1 MKNFG
6 CALGL
11 VLLSAIATIGL
22 NTRIN
27 ASESQDT
34 HPNRSIMQAVHP
46 NSVTWEHLT
55 FEPMAKLTSVAELS
69 QVRSTQSTTK
79 AEFTTVQQLR
89 QESNDLNIL
98 QQRVENLQREN
109 LKQSTQ
115 AFSTTTKLNGEVVFA
130 LIGLDAGDS
139 SDDSNKLILGNRV
152 RLNFDT
158 SFTGEDRL
166 RTRLQA
172 NNIERIDR
180 VAGTDMARL
189 GFQGSSENNFNIS
202 RLEYSFPLNEQVD
215 VYLEA
220 AGASLN
226 DFTNTLNPYGTGSS
240 SGTISRFGQ
249 RNPIYRQGGGSGLG
263 INYEF
268 NDTVNLTLG
277 YLGDDLNDPEVGF
290 NQAAYGAIA
299 QLTFEFGEIS
309 GLGLTYIHSY
319 NGLNTATGSDR
330 SNDPFDGNSDVILA
344 DSFGVQ
350 TAIEVSEEVVLSG
363 WVGFTQAQAS
373 DLSQV
378 PTANIFNWAVILAFP
393 DLGQEGSVLGIVVGQ
408 PPKTIQNDFQQAGQ
422 AYKDSDT
429 SVHLEAY
436 YRLQL
441 NEFIFLTPGIL
452 IVTNPNHDSNN
463 DTLFLGTLRTTFSF

>member
-6 CALGL
+6 CALRL

-27 ASESQDT
+27 ASEKQST
-34 HPNRSIMQAVHP
+34 HPTRSIVQAVHP
-46 NSVTWEHLT
+46 DL
-55 FEPMAKLTSVAELS
+55 EPMAKLTSVAELS
-69 QVRSTQSTTK
+69 QVQSTRSATQ
-79 AEFTTVQQLR
+79 AQFTSVQQLR
-89 QESNDLNIL
+89 QESNELNIL
-98 QQRVENLQREN
+98 HQRVENLQREN

-130 LIGLDAGDS
+130 LIGIDAGDS
-139 SDDSNKLILGNRV
+139 SEDSNKLILGNRI

-180 VAGTDMARL
+180 VAETDMARL
-189 GFQGSSENNFNIS
+189 GFQGSSENKFNIS

-220 AGASLN
+220 TGASLN

-268 NDTVNLTLG
+268 NDTINLTLG

-290 NQAAYGAIA
+290 SQAAYGAIA
-299 QLTFEFGEIS
+299 QLTFEFGDS

-319 NGLNTATGSDR
+319 NGLDTATGSDR
-330 SNDPFDGNSDVILA
+330 SNDPFDGNSEVILA

-350 TAIEVSEEVVLSG
+350 TRIEVSDEIFLSG
-363 WVGFTQAQAS
+363 WVGFTQAQAI
-373 DLSQV
+373 DLSEV
-378 PTANIFNWAVILAFP
+378 PTANIVNWAVILAFP
-393 DLGQEGSVLGIVVGQ
+393 DLGKEGSVLGIVVGQ
-408 PPKTIQNDFQQAGQ
+408 PPKAIQNDFQQAGQ

-436 YRLQL
+436 YRFQL

-452 IVTNPNHDSNN
+452 IVTNPDHNSNN
-463 DTLFLGTLRTTFSF
+463 DTLYLGTLRTTFSF

>member
-6 CALGL
+6 CALRL
-11 VLLSAIATIGL
+11 ALLGAIATIGL

-34 HPNRSIMQAVHP
+34 HPNRSIVQAVHP
-46 NSVTWEHLT
+46 DSVTWEHLT

-69 QVRSTQSTTK
+69 QVRSTRSTTK

-89 QESNDLNIL
+89 QESNELNIL

-109 LKQSTQ
+109 LQQSQQ

-189 GFQGSSENNFNIS
+189 GFQGSSENKLNIS
-202 RLEYSFPLNEQVD
+202 RLEYTFPLNEQVD

-226 DFTNTLNPYGTGSS
+226 DFTNTLNPFGTGSS

-299 QLTFEFGEIS
+299 QLTFEFGDS

-350 TAIEVSEEVVLSG
+350 TAIEVSDEIFLSG
-363 WVGFTQAQAS
+363 WVGFTQAQAI

-408 PPKTIQNDFQQAGQ
+408 PPKTIQNEFKQAGQ

-429 SVHLEAY
+429 SLHLEAY

-452 IVTNPNHDSNN
+452 IVTNPDHNSNN
-463 DTLFLGTLRTTFSF
+463 DTLVLGTLRTTFSF